1 MRLVSYCRT
10 TIGIEAAS
18 KVGTFCIGVLLI
30 VALAAARAIRSG
42 ELPDGSVQW
51 LPV

>member
-1 MRLVSYCRT
+1 MRSVSYRRT
-10 TIGIEAAS
+10 AIGIEAAN

-30 VALAAARAIRSG
+30 VALAAAGAIPSG